1 MGRKRSHEK
10 LVSKDQVTPG
20 ISFPSSR
27 SGYGDGPSA
36 NLHRNRL
43 LKLTQ
48 QLRSKAQKLGFN
60 LCRVTLAELPTGIEK
75 KLDAWIASGAHGEM
89 TWLAESAER
98 RADPRHLWPDAK
110 TIVMLGMNY
119 GPEVNPLA
127 TLAKKE
133 IGTISVYARHR
144 DYHNVL
150 KGRLKELASFL
161 TKNVG
166 PNHVKVFVDTAP
178 LMEKPLAQAAGL
190 GWQGKHSNL
199 VSREFGSWL
208 FLGAILTDLEL
219 TIDDPE
225 IDHCGQCQQCLD
237 ACPTQAFVKPYW
249 LDARRCISYLTIEL
263 KGSIPLELRNAIGNR
278 IYGCD
283 DCLAVCPWNKF
294 AQIASEL
301 KLKARPELEAPPLDE
316 LVELDETAFRS
327 FFSGSPIKRIG
338 HTRFLRNVLIAIG
351 NSGKVE
357 FSSLIERRLTD
368 TNPLIRGSAIWAMGQ
383 LNRERLVTLSA
394 SLIQIEY
401 DPHVRLEWEQA
412 LGCLDELLP
421 SNMKDNA

>member
-1 MGRKRSHEK
+1 
-10 LVSKDQVTPG
+10 
-20 ISFPSSR
+20 
-27 SGYGDGPSA
+27 
-36 NLHRNRL
+36 
-43 LKLTQ
+43 
-48 QLRSKAQKLGFN
+48 
-60 LCRVTLAELPTGIEK
+60 
-75 KLDAWIASGAHGEM
+75 M
-89 TWLAESAER
+89 TWLADSAER

-119 GPEVNPLA
+119 GPETDPLV
-127 TLAKKE
+127 TIAKKE

-166 PNHVKVFVDTAP
+166 PNHIKVFVDTAP
-178 LMEKPLAQAAGL
+178 LMEKPLAQAAGI
-190 GWQGKHSNL
+190 GWQGKHTNL
-199 VSREFGSWL
+199 VSRDFGSWL

-219 TIDDPE
+219 IIDDPE
-225 IDHCGQCQQCLD
+225 IDHCGQCTQCLD
-237 ACPTQAFVKPYW
+237 ACPTQAFIKPYW

-263 KGSIPLELRNAIGNR
+263 KGSIPFELRNAIGNR

-294 AQIASEL
+294 AQTTSEL
-301 KLKARPELEAPPLDE
+301 KLKARPDLTAPPLDE
-316 LVELDETAFRS
+316 LVKLDETAFRS

-351 NSGKVE
+351 NSEKTE

-368 TNPLIRGSAIWAMGQ
+368 TNPLIRGAAIWAMGQ
-383 LNRERLVTLSA
+383 VNLERLVTLSPP
-394 SLIQIEY
+394 LIQTEY
-401 DPHVRLEWEQA
+401 DANVRLEWTQA
-412 LGCLDELLP
+412 LGCLDEFFP